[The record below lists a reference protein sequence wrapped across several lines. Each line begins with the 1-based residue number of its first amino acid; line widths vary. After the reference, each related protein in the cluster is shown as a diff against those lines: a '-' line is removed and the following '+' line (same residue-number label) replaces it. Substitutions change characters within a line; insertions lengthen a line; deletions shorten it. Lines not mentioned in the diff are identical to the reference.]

1 MVSSILFIIAFL
13 IVTLFINFKNKMS
26 WIFSGH
32 FLGIVILLF
41 ASILYIS
48 KFSVYHHY
56 TQFDYKTFILVSN
69 IKISLSSISRMFKIG
84 VAIMMISSLFFLFIL
99 KNVKLYVK
107 IILIIPIICYLVI
120 NDPSTSYRFFGNSQL
135 RKNKVF

>member
-1 MVSSILFIIAFL
+1 
-13 IVTLFINFKNKMS
+13 MS

-56 TQFDYKTFILVSN
+56 TQFDYKTFILVRN
-69 IKISLSSISRMFKIG
+69 IKISLSSISIMFKIG

-135 RKNKVF
+135 

>member
-1 MVSSILFIIAFL
+1 
-13 IVTLFINFKNKMS
+13 
-26 WIFSGH
+26 
-32 FLGIVILLF
+32 
-41 ASILYIS
+41 
-48 KFSVYHHY
+48 
-56 TQFDYKTFILVSN
+56 
-69 IKISLSSISRMFKIG
+69 MFKIG

-135 RKNKVF
+135 